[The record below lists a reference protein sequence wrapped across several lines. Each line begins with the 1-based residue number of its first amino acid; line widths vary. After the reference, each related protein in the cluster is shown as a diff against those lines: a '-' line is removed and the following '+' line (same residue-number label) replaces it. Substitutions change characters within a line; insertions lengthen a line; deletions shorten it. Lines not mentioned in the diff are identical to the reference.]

1 MPIAKQKAEAKGPP
15 PAKVEKPKV
24 EAPKPEP
31 KKVYP
36 PMIGFTMTN
45 LDGLDESGLV
55 PAPKGRLNNLLA
67 QERKVNRF
75 VLPMEWNRPFRRV
88 TNWTRGYQGMPGPP
102 RSRLLATNFFDDHF
116 DSGDE
121 GSKISADATPNPS
134 ANEVTSFSATWTS
147 RGQKPTPQQA
157 AARLAAENN
166 LEMDVVDEPLSD
178 DQINR

>member
-1 MPIAKQKAEAKGPP
+1 MKGTTDLSFLWN
-15 PAKVEKPKV
+15 
-24 EAPKPEP
+24 
-31 KKVYP
+31 
-36 PMIGFTMTN
+36 GT
-45 LDGLDESGLV
+45 V
-55 PAPKGRLNNLLA
+55 PSPGS
-67 QERKVNRF
+67 
-75 VLPMEWNRPFRRV
+75 
-88 TNWTRGYQGMPGPP
+88 TSWTSQGYAGPSK
-102 RSRLLATNFFDDHF
+102 SRLLATNFFDDHF

-178 DQINR
+178 DQVNR

>member
-1 MPIAKQKAEAKGPP
+1 MSLFIFRKNRNMPIAKQKAEAKGPP
-15 PAKVEKPKV
+15 SAKVEKPKV

-75 VLPMEWNRPFRRV
+75 VLPMEWNRPFRGV
-88 TNWTRGYQGMPGPP
+88 TNWTSRGHQGTSRFDCLLLTFLMTILIQVMRVAKFPPMLHPIRQPMKWRPSAPPGHPVD
-102 RSRLLATNFFDDHF
+102 RSRHR
-116 DSGDE
+116 
-121 GSKISADATPNPS
+121 SKRRPGWQQRI
-134 ANEVTSFSATWTS
+134 TW
-147 RGQKPTPQQA
+147 RW
-157 AARLAAENN
+157 
-166 LEMDVVDEPLSD
+166 MW
-178 DQINR
+178 